1 MMAENS
7 AKTRRFIVTKFL
19 TMKNDKKTWTE
30 RRDEPAQKFW
40 MSVCRPKC
48 LDLTPIRF
56 SNPTLTLLT
65 HANIKRI
72 IKFVKDSFVHRGIC
86 FSSSTLILRVVVPS

>member
-1 MMAENS
+1 MADDDGRKLRKDS
-7 AKTRRFIVTKFL
+7 AIHCDETL
-19 TMKNDKKTWTE
+19 DDENDKTWMK
-30 RRDEPAQKFW
+30 RCDEPTQKFW

-65 HANIKRI
+65 HANIKR
-72 IKFVKDSFVHRGIC
+72 K
-86 FSSSTLILRVVVPS
+86 

>member
-1 MMAENS
+1 MMTENS

-19 TMKNDKKTWTE
+19 TMKTIKTWTK
-30 RRDEPAQKFW
+30 RCDEPAQKFW

-65 HANIKRI
+65 HANIKR
-72 IKFVKDSFVHRGIC
+72 K
-86 FSSSTLILRVVVPS
+86 